1 MIDNLFNQQ
10 TNSKFQQLDP
20 RVRIF
25 WALLISIL
33 ALLWTNPIPLFL
45 VILTFIPVWLYSNQL
60 KSSIISSLKLIP
72 YLSFLFV
79 LQLVIKFLFGQ
90 PQTDYLI
97 QFQTMG
103 ISQSEIVKAGVET
116 LRFFIMLQSAQLIL
130 KTTNFGELTSAIRQ
144 SIPDFGKKTYQ
155 IKEAFAF
162 IIGTSYQS
170 IPLLGKEIN
179 QIVEV
184 QKARGVE
191 VRQGNKIQ
199 QVKKIS
205 RLGMPLFIRC
215 LELTKFSGLALLNF
229 GFSTKSKR
237 SIYRRLSL
245 TKTDWLILG
254 LLIFILVFAGV
265 IKFKYPY
272 L

>member
-25 WALLISIL
+25 WALIISVL
-33 ALLWTNPIPLFL
+33 ALLWSTPIPLFL
-45 VILTFIPVWLYSNQL
+45 VILTFIPVWLYSNQIKQSL
-60 KSSIISSLKLIP
+60 TSSLRLIP
-72 YLSFLFV
+72 YLAFLFV
-79 LQLVIKFLFGQ
+79 LQLIIKFLFGQ

-97 QFQTMG
+97 QFQNMG
-103 ISQSEIVKAGVET
+103 VSQKEIVKASVET
-116 LRFFIMLQSAQLIL
+116 LRFFIMLQAAQLIL

-144 SIPDFGKKTYQ
+144 SIPDLGNKSHQ
-155 IKEAFAF
+155 IKEAFTF

-179 QIVEV
+179 QVVEV

-191 VRQGNKIQ
+191 IKQGNKIQ

-215 LELTKFSGLALLNF
+215 LELTKSSGLALLNF
-229 GFSTKSKR
+229 GFSIKNKR

-245 TKTDWLILG
+245 TKTDWSVLG
-254 LLIFILVFAGV
+254 LLIFLLVLVGV